1 MNSGKFS
8 IALRAVAA
16 AAMLMVAVPGM
27 TAPKQQLSA
36 EVGKP
41 LQEAQAA
48 LGSKDYKTALAKI
61 KEAEGK
67 SKKSPYETYVISQMR
82 GAAAAG
88 AGDMATAAASFEAAL
103 ATGQVPPEDALKLQ
117 ETVVQVYYSAK
128 NFPKAIA
135 ALDKYKAMGGN
146 KPAVLGL
153 APQALYLGGK
163 YAEAAK
169 ELSAQI
175 IELEKAGKTPTE
187 TQLQL
192 LASCALKQNDMNA
205 YLAALQRLC
214 AYYPKKSYW
223 LDLTLRTAG
232 KQGFSDKLTLDV
244 YRLRFANGTIERP
257 SDYMEATQL
266 ALQAGLPGEAQKYLE
281 EGYKAQQLG
290 TGADA
295 SRHERLKKLVL
306 KSVADD
312 KAILA
317 QADKQA
323 ASAPSGDPLVAT
335 GLNYIGYGE
344 FDKGI
349 KMMQDGVKKGGLK
362 NADHAKL
369 HLGYALMKAGRKAE
383 AVAAFK
389 TVAGK
394 DGSADLG
401 KLWVIQLR

>member
-1 MNSGKFS
+1 MNPVKFS
-8 IALRAVAA
+8 TTLRAVAA

-27 TAPKQQLSA
+27 AAPKQQLSA
-36 EVGKP
+36 DVGKP

-48 LGSKDYKTALAKI
+48 LSSKDYKGALAKI
-61 KEAEGK
+61 KEAEAK
-67 SKKSPYETYVISQMR
+67 SKKSPYETYVINQMR

-88 AGDMATAAASFEAAL
+88 AGDMATAATSFEAAL

-128 NFPKAIA
+128 NFPKTIE
-135 ALDKYKAMGGN
+135 ALNKYKSMGGN

-175 IELEKAGKTPTE
+175 VELEKAGKQPTE

-214 AYYPKKSYW
+214 AYYPKKTYW

-232 KQGFSDKLTLDV
+232 KQGFSDKLSLDV
-244 YRLRFANGTIERP
+244 YRLRFANGTIERA

-266 ALQAGLPGEAQKYLE
+266 ALQAGLPGEAEKYLN
-281 EGYKAQQLG
+281 EGYTAKMLG

-295 SRHERLKKLVL
+295 SRHERLKKLVA

-317 QADKQA
+317 SADKQA

-335 GLNYIGYGE
+335 GLNYVGYGE

-349 KMMQDGVKKGGLK
+349 KMMQDGIKKGGLK
-362 NADHAKL
+362 SADHANL
-369 HLGYALMKAGRKAE
+369 HLGYALMKAGKKAD

-389 TVAGK
+389 KVAGK
-394 DGSADLG
+394 DGSGDLA